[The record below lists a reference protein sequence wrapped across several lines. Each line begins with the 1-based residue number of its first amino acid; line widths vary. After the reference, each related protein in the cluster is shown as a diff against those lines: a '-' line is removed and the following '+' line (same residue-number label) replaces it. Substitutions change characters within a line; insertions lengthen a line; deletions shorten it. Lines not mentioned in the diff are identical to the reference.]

1 MWYHFTPVRMAVIK
15 KIRNSSVP
23 CSGLEFPLQ
32 LSIWARGSQPPSPLH
47 THTWQSPCWQCWC
60 TVTLRWGQEVKY
72 PWELGFAW
80 WVMWNRLLTDKPEMR
95 CLRHPGHL
103 DVNHPI
109 THLPDSVEILW
120 DLASGKS
127 IDPKACFHGSL
138 CCSWNLVHHRP
149 SPLWPSI
156 RTCTYTKKRG
166 KKKKIQP
173 NTICLRLPKIQAHSI
188 YQIQSKYIHPLLIT
202 SGVVGGIFMR
212 FISCFIELTLWKII
226 PMVVI
231 I

>member
-23 CSGLEFPLQ
+23 CSGLQFPLQ
-32 LSIWARGSQPPSPLH
+32 HSIWARGSQPPSPTP

-72 PWELGFAW
+72 PWGLGFAE
-80 WVMWNRLLTDKPEMR
+80 TR

-103 DVNHPI
+103 GVNHPI

-138 CCSWNLVHHRP
+138 CCSWHC
-149 SPLWPSI
+149 I
-156 RTCTYTKKRG
+156 TD
-166 KKKKIQP
+166 
-173 NTICLRLPKIQAHSI
+173 
-188 YQIQSKYIHPLLIT
+188 HPLSDPPSELALIQK
-202 SGVVGGIFMR
+202 R
-212 FISCFIELTLWKII
+212 EEKNK
-226 PMVVI
+226 
-231 I
+231 